1 MAERKASSGFCP
13 NVSRRLGGRAAQD
26 ARAFVAPSG
35 PAVPVLATTT
45 QDSKFSNP
53 HPDARK
59 WPRGPGRARPTLQP
73 SASSDRGRLR
83 RLVYLRRQRRRSP
96 LDRSD
101 PSGVNHQALHE
112 VPEIAHRGAPDSRIT
127 PPSGLRGVL
136 HRPLVRRA
144 TPYRHRVVRW
154 CHRSLSICEG
164 GTPTAA
170 GSVGSRR

>member
-1 MAERKASSGFCP
+1 VTIIVQPELIQEIDQLTAELDRLQGFLTITKETLTRAGQLQIKQGRTRRRPRILSSRTRTPMPG
-13 NVSRRLGGRAAQD
+13 
-26 ARAFVAPSG
+26 SG
-35 PAVPVLATTT
+35 PGGPDEHD
-45 QDSKFSNP
+45 QPSNP
-53 HPDARK
+53 APAV
-59 WPRGPGRARPTLQP
+59 TE
-73 SASSDRGRLR
+73 GRLR

-154 CHRSLSICEG
+154 CHRS
-164 GTPTAA
+164 
-170 GSVGSRR
+170 SVHL